1 MISIRTMTVDD
12 VGPATEAVLRGQWS
26 DRRTWFAFATTQPEC
41 LPLVAVEDGA
51 IVGTGVG
58 SANGPAGWV
67 GTIYVVPELRGRG
80 LGRALTQ
87 AVIDGLESRGCRTL
101 VLVATDAGRPLYERM
116 GFVVQTQY
124 RILEAP
130 GLDPASPPEP
140 DGSPG
145 AAPRRPA
152 DDPGQVRPFEDGD
165 LDAMI
170 KLDRVATGEDR
181 AHVLRRFANASSAK
195 TLVGRAGD
203 DREVRGFVV
212 RAPWGGGATIATGTA
227 GALAILDARRR
238 SSGAG
243 GRVRVGLVEE
253 NVEGLAALER
263 SGLVPI
269 WSAPRMIRG
278 EPMSWRPA
286 WIWGQFN
293 HAIG

>member
-58 SANGPAGWV
+58 SANGPVGWV

-101 VLVATDAGRPLYERM
+101 VLVATDAGRLLYERM
-116 GFVVQTQY
+116 GFEVQSWY

-130 GLDPASPPEP
+130 GTATPIDPS
-140 DGSPG
+140 
-145 AAPRRPA
+145 
-152 DDPGQVRPFEDGD
+152 VRPFKAGD
-165 LDAMI
+165 LAAIERLDA
-170 KLDRVATGEDR
+170 LATGEGR
-181 AHVLRRFANASSAK
+181 RHVLERFTGPESTRIA
-195 TLVGRAGD
+195 LDAGGA
-203 DREVRGFVV
+203 VTGFVI
-212 RAPWGGGATIATGTA
+212 RAPWGGGATIGADPATA
-227 GALAILDARRR
+227 EVLVAARR
-238 SSGAG
+238 SAAG
-243 GRVRVGLVEE
+243 PERRVRVGLLSDNTAGLER
-253 NVEGLAALER
+253 LAAA
-263 SGLVPI
+263 GFKPV
-269 WSAPRMIRG
+269 WSAPRMVAG
-278 EPMSWRPA
+278 EALA
-286 WIWGQFN
+286 WQPDRIYGQFN